1 VLDLHIDPLLDVAA
15 PDLLV
20 NDDADGGLGDV
31 VDDTGLAVVHLEGH
45 TVEKLVCAVEHR
57 PQDRPVNRNRVS
69 LPLLHSTVHLDVHD
83 ITNTVLSEVCGERDR
98 TLLAEI
104 AAEGIL

>member
-1 VLDLHIDPLLDVAA
+1 
-15 PDLLV
+15 
-20 NDDADGGLGDV
+20 
-31 VDDTGLAVVHLEGH
+31 VVHLEGH

-83 ITNTVLSEVCGERDR
+83 ITNTATQLAYCLPKFLLPRAYAPVLSEVCGERDR